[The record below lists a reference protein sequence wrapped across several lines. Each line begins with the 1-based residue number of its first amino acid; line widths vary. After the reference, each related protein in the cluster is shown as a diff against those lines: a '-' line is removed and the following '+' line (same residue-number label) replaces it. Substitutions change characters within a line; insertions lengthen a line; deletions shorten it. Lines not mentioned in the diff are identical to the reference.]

1 MKRFLRYSALLLA
14 AVTAAFA
21 LFTSCTP
28 NGPDAPDAGSET
40 AVPVTSSQTGTD
52 TAGKENTDPVEEK
65 DDMDLIMLYDIDSGM
80 SINTRPDHGWYP
92 LNPEYP
98 DDPQPGS
105 GMYRVTTPLLGTYD
119 STDKNV
125 IRQHFYWMAAM
136 GIDGVQCDITN
147 TRSPRLPGYEGMAKY
162 FKGTIAAFTSVLG
175 VSAEKPENYK
185 NPKAYVSVRLF
196 GEEYDGLQMLL
207 DDLYAIY
214 GGNEDGWYKFDDGSD
229 RADKPFIVIF
239 ADWHL
244 IERWSKADR
253 FPFDDERFNI
263 RWCNGYLAGYMKDD
277 GEGGAY
283 FDENDP
289 VWLFVENVPGDKEG
303 YYKPFYK
310 KGKDGTVEMM
320 QTWASLYLGG
330 SGWDGL
336 TDEVDG
342 KTCIERYSEPVAKYK
357 PKALIINRWNYPLS
371 WYDEPQEGI
380 TRNKSAHIEPNV
392 DWGFRVYDSVARVMY
407 SLEEKTPAPPPCP
420 KITKIDNGRVFFD
433 TEGMPLEACFS
444 TAADFKDAEWLYIDV
459 AKGTDPGIKTEGK
472 LYVKVRGTGGECAD
486 TAEFDYVPGK
496 DPTVIGDD
504 GVITTPEQF
513 ANIKQ
518 KGEYTLGADIDMS
531 GADFSGITEFSGK
544 LDGKGHTVK
553 NLTMNGGSG
562 IFTLLE
568 GAEIRDLIL
577 DNVHIESDG
586 LFTGIL
592 SGKAVR
598 SVISGVKI
606 TNSSIRGMRFLG
618 GLSGTNDH
626 SAFENIILDNVTVS
640 VDPSVS
646 DTDTIGGIAGYNEF
660 GTNVA
665 MLFRG
670 TIDAP
675 NSDTVGGIIGCSL
688 GNIAEAGNG
697 VEKCFAFGTVN
708 GKSTVGGIVGKAHA
722 ADNSWPGPIKDC
734 GAFLD
739 SLSEGA
745 GRVCGSYGEGCLS
758 GNCALD
764 TLMPDAPNKGG
775 DKRDGADVT
784 AEESVKLLS
793 AAGLSF

>member
-1 MKRFLRYSALLLA
+1 MLNIILRSRIYDPLY
-14 AVTAAFA
+14 FY
-21 LFTSCTP
+21 
-28 NGPDAPDAGSET
+28 NWGGSFRDSLVNMLT
-40 AVPVTSSQTGTD
+40 GNKKTLSS
-52 TAGKENTDPVEEK
+52 
-65 DDMDLIMLYDIDSGM
+65 
-80 SINTRPDHGWYP
+80 
-92 LNPEYP
+92 
-98 DDPQPGS
+98 
-105 GMYRVTTPLLGTYD
+105 
-119 STDKNV
+119 
-125 IRQHFYWMAAM
+125 
-136 GIDGVQCDITN
+136 
-147 TRSPRLPGYEGMAKY
+147 
-162 FKGTIAAFTSVLG
+162 
-175 VSAEKPENYK
+175 NY
-185 NPKAYVSVRLF
+185 AR
-196 GEEYDGLQMLL
+196 G
-207 DDLYAIY
+207 
-214 GGNEDGWYKFDDGSD
+214 
-229 RADKPFIVIF
+229 
-239 ADWHL
+239 
-244 IERWSKADR
+244 SKAL
-253 FPFDDERFNI
+253 N
-263 RWCNGYLAGYMKDD
+263 NSL
-277 GEGGAY
+277 
-283 FDENDP
+283 
-289 VWLFVENVPGDKEG
+289 
-303 YYKPFYK
+303 
-310 KGKDGTVEMM
+310 TVEMM

-371 WYDEPQEGI
+371 WYDEPQKGI

-444 TAADFKDAEWLYIDV
+444 TAEDFKDAEWLYIDV

-531 GADFSGITEFSGK
+531 RAEFSGITEFSGK

-553 NLTMNGGSG
+553 NLTMIGGSG

-568 GAEIRDLIL
+568 GAQIKDLIL

-586 LFTGIL
+586 LFTSIL

-598 SVISGVKI
+598 SVISGVKV

-618 GLSGTNDH
+618 GLSGSNDH
-626 SAFENIILDNVTVS
+626 SAFENIVLDNVTVS

-646 DTDTIGGIAGYNEF
+646 DTDTIGDIAGYNEF

-665 MLFRG
+665 LLFRG
-670 TIDAP
+670 TIDSP

-697 VEKCFAFGTVN
+697 VEKCFAFGIIN

-758 GNCALD
+758 GNRALD
-764 TLMPDAPNKGG
+764 TLLPDAADKG
-775 DKRDGADVT
+775 DDRRDGADIT
-784 AEESVKLLS
+784 AEEAEKLLS

>member
-1 MKRFLRYSALLLA
+1 MKRIIKYTLSVILA
-14 AVTAAFA
+14 ALTV
-21 LFTSCTP
+21 LSSCTP
-28 NGPDAPDAGSET
+28 KE
-40 AVPVTSSQTGTD
+40 TD
-52 TAGKENTDPVEEK
+52 TAGTDDTTAPVTSGTEAVTTEDETADPAEEK
-65 DDMDLIMLYDIDSGM
+65 DGMDLIMLYEIDNGM
-80 SINTRPDHGWYP
+80 SINARPDHGWFP

-98 DDPQPGS
+98 DDPQPGP
-105 GMYRVTTPLLGTYD
+105 GMYRVTTSLLGTYD
-119 STDKNV
+119 NNDKNV

-136 GIDGVQCDITN
+136 GIDAVQCDITN
-147 TRSPRLPGYEGMAKY
+147 TRSPRLPGYDGMAKY
-162 FKGTIAAFTSVLG
+162 FKGTMTSFTSVLD

-185 NPKAYVSVRLF
+185 NPKAYVSIRLF

-207 DDLYAIY
+207 DDLYDIY
-214 GGNEDGWYKFDDGSD
+214 GEHGDGWYKFDDGSD

-244 IERWSKADR
+244 IEKWSKGDK

-263 RWCNGYLAGYMKDD
+263 RWCNGYLANYMTDD

-283 FDENDP
+283 FEENDP
-289 VWLFVENVPGDKEG
+289 VWLFIENVPGDKEG

-330 SGWDGL
+330 TDWDGL
-336 TDEVDG
+336 TDLIDG

-357 PKALIINRWNYPLS
+357 PKALIVNRWSYSLS
-371 WYDEPQEGI
+371 WYDQPQEGI
-380 TRNKSAHIEPNV
+380 TRNKSTHIEPNV
-392 DWGFRVYDSVARVMY
+392 DWGFRVYDSVANVLY
-407 SLEEKTPAPPPCP
+407 SLEGKTPAPPPAP
-420 KITKIDNGRVFFD
+420 KITKIDNGLVFFD
-433 TEGMPLEACFS
+433 TAGMPLEACFS
-444 TAADFKDAEWLYIDV
+444 ETGDFKDSEWIYIDV

-472 LYVKVRGTGGECAD
+472 LYVKVRGIGGECAG

-496 DPTVIGDD
+496 DPSVIEDD
-504 GVITTPEQF
+504 GIITTPEQF
-513 ANIKQ
+513 ANIQ
-518 KGEYTLGADIDMS
+518 PKGEYTLGADIDMS
-531 GADFSGITEFSGK
+531 GAAFSGITVFNGK

-553 NLTMNGGSG
+553 NLTMTGGSG

-568 GAEIRDLIL
+568 GAEIRDLML

-598 SVISGVKI
+598 SVISGVKV
-606 TNSSIRGMRFLG
+606 TNSSISGMRFLG

-626 SAFENIILDNVTVS
+626 SAFENIVLDNVTVS
-640 VDPSVS
+640 VDPSVT
-646 DTDTIGGIAGYNEF
+646 DTDTIGGVAGYNEF

-665 MLFRG
+665 LMFRG
-670 TIDAP
+670 TVDAP

-708 GKSTVGGIVGKAHA
+708 GKSTVGGIIGKAHA
-722 ADNSWPGPIKDC
+722 ADNSWPGPVKDC

-739 SLSEGA
+739 HLSEGA
-745 GRVCGSYGEGCLS
+745 GRICGSFGEGCLS
-758 GNCALD
+758 GNYALE
-764 TLMPDAPNKGG
+764 TLLPDAADKG
-775 DKRDGADVT
+775 DDRRDGADIT
-784 AEESVKLLS
+784 ATEAEKLLDK
-793 AAGLSF
+793 AGLSS